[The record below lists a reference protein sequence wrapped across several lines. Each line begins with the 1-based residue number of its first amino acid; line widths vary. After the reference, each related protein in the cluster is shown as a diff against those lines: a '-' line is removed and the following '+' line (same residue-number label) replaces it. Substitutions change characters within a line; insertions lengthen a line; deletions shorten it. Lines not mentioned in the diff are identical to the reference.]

1 MFLNQTDFYYMCYS
15 WCKNLAQFCSK
26 HGIPLRTRI
35 SSNEARMVFGGF
47 LFNRKMSELIEIHSL
62 NFRINTWFYEGS
74 KTRSPGII
82 SIDRNTICLASFT
95 SETFRSKVELDSDG
109 FLTTTFRLGLIDKT
123 ITTLVLAMD
132 QRDDEDLL
140 EAQTFC
146 MIVKLIVYKLRL
158 LL

>member
-1 MFLNQTDFYYMCYS
+1 
-15 WCKNLAQFCSK
+15 
-26 HGIPLRTRI
+26 
-35 SSNEARMVFGGF
+35 MVFGGF

-74 KTRSPGII
+74 KTRSPCII